1 MNPNKYKTKFQGAST
16 LHKNSKTRL
25 SSRTSLR
32 FLFLAAAILALLVSG
47 WSMFAAPSSPA
58 INLDQASN
66 GGIGKTPISPVGW
79 ENGNQNGQKAHY
91 NEGESIPYR
100 ARLTGLTAG
109 KTYKAV
115 FGYDI
120 THSSKHAID
129 YITSNNRIAETV
141 NPCQSD
147 GSSPDIVPCV
157 LGAPGDIPAPTGGTA
172 LKDIARNSF
181 LSVEALEGNQ
191 QIKAF
196 NGDISVVE
204 FVTEGDPTLAQSE
217 TTFRVIFTAS
227 GSNPAAGAT
236 TTVLSWG
243 GHIARSA
250 DWGAGQAAT
259 GINGSPYHTRAKSLD
274 VPNANGTG
282 FNTISIG
289 NQDRSL
295 ASSAV
300 QAPSACLLSGDGD
313 RYCGAGS
320 KVHTFSGTLDTSSTY
335 SFSIVSAGT
344 TGATINA
351 TGTNTNPNLPPIQAT
366 VDTTAAGTYTIRL
379 TVSNAAGSETC
390 DATVTVDQAP
400 VAAAGNDQEVCNTG
414 APSDL
419 VFTVDSSASSVP
431 TGGSVSW
438 SVVAADSTTTATFG
452 NSSAASTTVTLAA
465 SGTVKVRLTVS
476 GASGTSCTAATDD
489 VVLTANAPPTVSIA
503 LENECSAGTAD
514 LKATASGGTG
524 TIHYQWK
531 KDTVDVGSDS
541 ATLHVTEI
549 GTYSVT
555 VTDGKSCTGG
565 ATKKLCFSLQNA
577 P

>member
-1 MNPNKYKTKFQGAST
+1 MNPNTYKTKFPGANT
-16 LHKNSKTRL
+16 LHKNSRTRL
-25 SSRTSLR
+25 FSRSSLR
-32 FLFLAAAILALLVSG
+32 FLFLAAGILALFVSG
-47 WSMFAAPSSPA
+47 WSMLAAPSSPA

-109 KTYKAV
+109 KTYRAT

-129 YITSNNRIAETV
+129 YITSNDRIAEIV

-157 LGAPGDIPAPTGGTA
+157 AGVPGDIPAPTGGTA
-172 LKDIARNSF
+172 LTDIARNSF

-196 NGDISVVE
+196 NGDISLVE
-204 FVTEGDPTLAQSE
+204 FVTEGDPSLSQSE
-217 TTFRVIFTAS
+217 TTFRVTFTAS

-274 VPNANGTG
+274 VPNANGIG
-282 FNTISIG
+282 FSTISIG

-300 QAPSACLLSGDGD
+300 QPPSACLLSGDGD

-344 TGATINA
+344 TGATINSI
-351 TGTNTNPNLPPIQAT
+351 GTNTDPNSPPIQAT

-400 VAAAGNDQEVCNTG
+400 VAAAGIDQEVCNTG

-419 VFTVDSSASSVP
+419 VFTVNSSGSTVP
-431 TGGSVSW
+431 AGGSVSW
-438 SVVAADSTTTATFG
+438 SVVALDSTTTATFG
-452 NSSAASTTVTLAA
+452 DSTAASTTVTLAA

-476 GASGTSCTAATDD
+476 GPSGTSCSAVTDD

-503 LENECSAGTAD
+503 LENECNAGSAD

-531 KDTVDVGSDS
+531 KDGVNTGTDSD
-541 ATLHVTEI
+541 TLAVTAI

-555 VTDGKSCTGG
+555 VTDGKTCTGA
-565 ATKKLCFSLQNA
+565 ATMKLCFSLQNA